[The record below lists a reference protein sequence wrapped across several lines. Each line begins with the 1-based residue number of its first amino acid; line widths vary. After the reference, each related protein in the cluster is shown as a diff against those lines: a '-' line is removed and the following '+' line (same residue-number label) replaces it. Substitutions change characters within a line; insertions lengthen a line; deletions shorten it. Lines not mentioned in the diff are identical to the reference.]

1 MAKSL
6 YCRHNLIFLDML
18 RVLRERKQLRQADLA
33 KMVGHS
39 QATVSKVESGE
50 RRLDVIELRAWLA
63 ALDTEFTDFVGSLDA
78 ELRLKSMTD
87 TVLLSDVALWP
98 QTRSPP

>member
-6 YCRHNLIFLDML
+6 YCRHNVIFLDML
-18 RVLRERKQLRQADLA
+18 RLLRERKQLRQADLA
-33 KMVGHS
+33 KLVGHS

-78 ELRLKSMTD
+78 ELRLQVMTD
-87 TVLLSDVALWP
+87 TALLADAALWYP
-98 QTRSPP
+98 SRSSS